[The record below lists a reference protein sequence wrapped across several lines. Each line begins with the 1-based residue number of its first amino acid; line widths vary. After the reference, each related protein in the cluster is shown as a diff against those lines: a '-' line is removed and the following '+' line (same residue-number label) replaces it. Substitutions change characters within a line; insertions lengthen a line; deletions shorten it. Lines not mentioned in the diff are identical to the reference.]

1 MKLRSLT
8 PLLVVLMAP
17 IVGCT
22 KDDNKNTST
31 SDGSGGGA
39 WAVGEDATMV
49 RLNPAGD
56 VWYYPLEIEGDLLA
70 IACKGQETGMA
81 VGEDGVVLRTDDSGE
96 SWTQIDVGTRARLR
110 SVIFSGTTPAYI
122 AGDGIVLR
130 SDDDGRSFTPVPDAE
145 GDFTAVTTTAKGT
158 LAWLTTASGQI
169 WQLDGETLT
178 PVFTTSEGPLSGI
191 AATPDGGSVVAV
203 GAGGLVLRSDDG
215 GAKWA
220 SVTTPTSRDLHAVR
234 ISRTA
239 DLVVAVGA
247 AGVVLRLDDELGA
260 SAEELL
266 EPGLALR
273 ALHLSIDGHGHA
285 VGDHGVVV
293 HSNDAGLAWEA
304 LDLGLEEALFGLD
317 DLHGEAHL

>member
-17 IVGCT
+17 IAGCNNDEK
-22 KDDNKNTST
+22 KDTSST
-31 SDGSGGGA
+31 SGGSGA

-49 RLNPAGD
+49 RLNPEGD
-56 VWYYPLEIEGDLLA
+56 VWYYPLEVEGDLLA
-70 IACKGQETGMA
+70 IACKGKATGVT
-81 VGEDGVVLRTDDSGE
+81 VGDDGVVLRTDDSGE
-96 SWTQIDVGTRARLR
+96 TWQQIDVGTRARLR
-110 SVIFSGTTPAYI
+110 SVILSGTDPAYI

-130 SDDDGRSFTPVPDAE
+130 SDDDGHSFRPVPDAE
-145 GDFTAVTTTAKGT
+145 ADFTSVTTTAKGT
-158 LAWLTTASGQI
+158 SAWLTTASGEI
-169 WQLDGETLT
+169 WQLDGETLR

-191 AATPDGGSVVAV
+191 AVTPDGASLVAV

-247 AGVVLRLDDELGA
+247 AGVVLRLDDALGA

-273 ALHLSIDGHGHA
+273 ALHLSLDGHGQA
-285 VGDHGVVV
+285 VGDHGVVL
-293 HSNDAGLAWEA
+293 HSHDAGREWEA

-317 DLHGEAHL
+317 DLHGEPHL

>member
-1 MKLRSLT
+1 MKLRPLT
-8 PLLVVLMAP
+8 PLLLVLMAP
-17 IVGCT
+17 MVGCT
-22 KDDNKNTST
+22 KEENKNTSST
-31 SDGSGGGA
+31 SDGSGA

-49 RLNPAGD
+49 RLNPEGD

-70 IACKGQETGMA
+70 IACKGEATGVA
-81 VGEDGVVLRTDDSGE
+81 VGDDGVVLRTDDSGE
-96 SWTQIDVGTRARLR
+96 SWKRIDVGTRARLR
-110 SVIFSGTTPAYI
+110 SVILSGTSPAYI

-130 SDDDGRSFTPVPDAE
+130 SDDDGHTFTPVPDAE
-145 GDFTAVTTTAKGT
+145 GDFTSVTTTAKGT
-158 LAWLTTASGQI
+158 SAWLTTASGEI
-169 WQLDGETLT
+169 WQLDGEALR

-191 AATPDGGSVVAV
+191 AVTPDGASLVAV

-215 GAKWA
+215 GAAWT
-220 SVTTPTSRDLHAVR
+220 SVTTPTRRDLHAVR

-247 AGVVLRLDDELGA
+247 AGVVLRLDDALGA

-273 ALHLSIDGHGHA
+273 ALHLSLDGHGQA
-285 VGDHGVVV
+285 VGDHGVVL
-293 HSNDAGLAWEA
+293 HSHDFGRQWEA

-317 DLHGEAHL
+317 DLHGEPHL